1 MKKEDDDKVK
11 AFVKRDITHDTFE
24 VMYNNLLT
32 YGILFP
38 ELTGREKNMLMA
50 LADRYSE
57 AIYEI
62 VMKNRKV
69 EKEDY
74 DQG

>member
-1 MKKEDDDKVK
+1 
-11 AFVKRDITHDTFE
+11 
-24 VMYNNLLT
+24 MYNNFLT

-38 ELTGREKNMLMA
+38 ELTGREQNMLMA
-50 LADRYSE
+50 LADRYSD

>member
-38 ELTGREKNMLMA
+38 ELTGREQNMLMA
-50 LADRYSE
+50 LADRYSD

>member
-24 VMYNNLLT
+24 VMYNNFLT

-38 ELTGREKNMLMA
+38 ELTGREQNMLMA
-50 LADRYSE
+50 LADRYSD

-62 VMKNRKV
+62 VMKNRKDN
-69 EKEDY
+69 K
-74 DQG
+74 GRL

>member
-38 ELTGREKNMLMA
+38 ELTGREQNMLMA
-50 LADRYSE
+50 LADRYSD

-62 VMKNRKV
+62 VMKNRKDNN
-69 EKEDY
+69 EC
-74 DQG
+74 